1 MSQSLLPRNL
11 SKMQNNAADAIKVV
25 TLGQRS
31 FCKFLSAND
40 TDPKQSHQA
49 GIYIP
54 HNSSSILFDSPG
66 VRGENKDRL
75 VSVFWHFD
83 EEYLS
88 DEVRLIYYGRG
99 TRNEYRITHTPF
111 FRPEYTGAL
120 FVLTQCNEDNYQ
132 AFILNTDDEINQFL
146 DAFGIS
152 PHETCCL
159 VNNDIPLSNN
169 ELINKFIQKI
179 DDRGDEFPDSKTMS
193 AVARE
198 ICDKTTS
205 SRLLVL
211 TDPDKKILDWTEME
225 YNIFKAVEYS
235 RYGNIVSKGFP
246 SVDEFVDMANQVLN
260 RRKSRAGKSL
270 EHHLAAIFDGNRL
283 QYEEQVVT
291 EGNKRPDFIFP
302 SSKAYHDLMH
312 PSNKLISLAAKTTC
326 KDRWRQVIN
335 EADRLKD
342 EYKYLCT
349 LQQGISVA
357 QLDEMKAEKVRLIV
371 PKPYIKT
378 YPKERQ
384 QDIWSLGKFIAY
396 VQEVMR

>member
-1 MSQSLLPRNL
+1 
-11 SKMQNNAADAIKVV
+11 MQNKAPDAIKVA
-25 TLGQRS
+25 TLGQKT

-54 HNSSSILFDSPG
+54 HNSSSILFDSAG
-66 VRGENKDRL
+66 IKGDNKDRF
-75 VSVFWHFD
+75 VSVFWHLD

-88 DEVRLIYYGRG
+88 DDVRLIYYGRG

-111 FRPEYTGAL
+111 FKPEYTGAL

-152 PHETCCL
+152 PHETNC
-159 VNNDIPLSNN
+159 
-169 ELINKFIQKI
+169 LINIVQPTNDNNLINAFIRTL
-179 DDRGDEFPDSKTMS
+179 DDKGLEFPDSKTMS
-193 AVARE
+193 AAARD
-198 ICDKTTS
+198 ICDTTAS
-205 SRLLVL
+205 SRALIL
-211 TDPDKKILDWTEME
+211 TNPDKKILDWTDME

-235 RYGNIVSKGFP
+235 RYGNVVLKGFP
-246 SVDEFVDMANQVLN
+246 SVDEFVNMANQVLN

-270 EHHLAAIFDGNRL
+270 EHHLAAIFEGNHL

-291 EGNKRPDFIFP
+291 EGNKKPDFIFP
-302 SSKAYHDLMH
+302 SKKAYHDLTY

-326 KDRWRQVIN
+326 KDRWRQVLN

-342 EYKYLCT
+342 DYKYLCT

-357 QLDEMKAEKVRLIV
+357 QLDEMHTEKVRLIV
-371 PKPYIKT
+371 PEPYIKT
-378 YPKERQ
+378 FPKERQ

-396 VQEVMR
+396 VHEIIG

>member
-120 FVLTQCNEDNYQ
+120 FVLTQ
-132 AFILNTDDEINQFL
+132 
-146 DAFGIS
+146 
-152 PHETCCL
+152 
-159 VNNDIPLSNN
+159 
-169 ELINKFIQKI
+169 
-179 DDRGDEFPDSKTMS
+179 
-193 AVARE
+193 
-198 ICDKTTS
+198 
-205 SRLLVL
+205 
-211 TDPDKKILDWTEME
+211 
-225 YNIFKAVEYS
+225 
-235 RYGNIVSKGFP
+235 
-246 SVDEFVDMANQVLN
+246 
-260 RRKSRAGKSL
+260 SL
-270 EHHLAAIFDGNRL
+270 
-283 QYEEQVVT
+283 
-291 EGNKRPDFIFP
+291 
-302 SSKAYHDLMH
+302 
-312 PSNKLISLAAKTTC
+312 
-326 KDRWRQVIN
+326 
-335 EADRLKD
+335 
-342 EYKYLCT
+342 
-349 LQQGISVA
+349 
-357 QLDEMKAEKVRLIV
+357 
-371 PKPYIKT
+371 
-378 YPKERQ
+378 
-384 QDIWSLGKFIAY
+384 
-396 VQEVMR
+396 